1 MNNVN
6 LFEIRKQLHQI
17 PEIAFQEFKTKK
29 LLLSYLVDL
38 PGITIH
44 QFETNTGI
52 LVEYSQGTGE
62 YKLFRADM
70 DGLPIQEAT
79 GCDFS
84 SQHAGMMHACGH
96 DIHMTILL
104 GLIFWVVETKPQQ
117 NLLFLF
123 QPAEEGQG
131 GAESII
137 SEGLLQKY
145 QIKSAFA
152 LHVSGNL
159 PLSTISAKTDIFFA
173 IPQEFNVEFIGKSA
187 HAAFPENGKDALKA
201 GVEFY
206 YQMHSFIRGK
216 YGSDQVIFNIGE
228 LQSGTVRNIIPD
240 KCVLKGTHRTLNKE
254 TKDLINSEITKLAA
268 EIASRH
274 KLKFEFTPLCTYA
287 PVVNDRHLYEQLIKA
302 CSALAIDFQES
313 KIYMTGED
321 FGFFTSLYPGLLFW
335 LGAGE
340 NAHDLHSDRFLPDAN
355 CIPTG
360 INLLYYFALN
370 S

>member
-1 MNNVN
+1 VKNIN
-6 LFEIRKQLHQI
+6 LFEIRQQLHQI
-17 PEIAFQEFKTKK
+17 PEIAFQEFKTKE
-29 LLLSYLVDL
+29 LLLSYLTDL

-44 QFETNTGI
+44 QFKTNTGI
-52 LVEYSQGTGE
+52 LIEYSKGKGE
-62 YKLFRADM
+62 YQLFRADM

-79 GCDFS
+79 GCEFS

-96 DIHMTILL
+96 DVHMAILL

-152 LHVSGNL
+152 LHVNGNL
-159 PLSTISAKTDIFFA
+159 PLNTISAKAGIFFA
-173 IPQEFNVEFIGKSA
+173 IPQEFDVEFIGKSA
-187 HAAFPENGKDALKA
+187 HAAFPANGKDALRA

-206 YQMHSFIRGK
+206 QQMHNSIQKQF
-216 YGSDQVIFNIGE
+216 GSEQVIFNIGE
-228 LQSGTVRNIIPD
+228 LHSGTVRNVIPD
-240 KCVLKGTHRTLNKE
+240 KCVLKGTHRTL
-254 TKDLINSEITKLAA
+254 TKATRDLINA
-268 EIASRH
+268 EIKTLATAIAKQY
-274 KLKFEFTPLCTYA
+274 KLKFKFTPLCTYD
-287 PVVNDRHLYEQLIKA
+287 PVVNDGHLYEQLKQA
-302 CSALAIDFQES
+302 CNALAIDFRES
-313 KIYMTGED
+313 KTYMTGED

-340 NAHDLHSDRFLPDAN
+340 NEHNLHSDCFLPDAN

-360 INLLYYFALN
+360 INLLYSFAITV
-370 S
+370 